1 VRVWRLTTRQHA
13 TTAFSG
19 LGNRKVGSRWVPAGY
34 SAVYTSESLSL
45 ATLETL
51 VHIDPRHFKNNFV
64 KLWAEIPEGMEM
76 ETLQA
81 DSLPK
86 DWREVYEDPRLQAIG
101 QDWMERAES
110 ALLMVPSAVVP
121 EENNIIINPLHPNF
135 MNISVG
141 EPEPFTFDGR
151 LIT

>member
-1 VRVWRLTTRQHA
+1 MRVWRLTTRQHA

-64 KLWAEIPEGMEM
+64 KLWMEIPEGMEM
-76 ETLQA
+76 ETLQVEF
-81 DSLPK
+81 LPK
-86 DWREVYEDPRLQAIG
+86 DWREAYEDHRLQAIG
-101 QDWMERAES
+101 QDWIERAEN
-110 ALLMVPSAVVP
+110 ALLVVPSDVVP
-121 EENNIIINPLHPNF
+121 EENNIIINPLHPDF
-135 MNISVG
+135 TDILVG
-141 EPEPFTFDGR
+141 PPELFAFDGR
-151 LIT
+151 LMT